1 MIKRNY
7 KSDLILK
14 LTLPTGQES
23 EDFAIDFYTDGL
35 KHIEVSRLSGIY
47 KHCAVTDA
55 EKPAIVTITLV
66 NHGFGIGTL
75 KYDLKTWAPNTAT
88 SDGDIAT
95 NVPVIEGSYE
105 LVLGAGDDQSEAEI
119 QAAIDC
125 IKLEGDIE
133 AAEALRVSAEKTR
146 VSNEA
151 DRVAAETSRV
161 SAESARVTEFDG
173 MKQTVEANT
182 TAMNNLTAAVGNV
195 DTQIVSITNLIG
207 G

>member
-1 MIKRNY
+1 MSTIQYNY
-7 KSDLILK
+7 KSDFPLK
-14 LTLPTGQES
+14 IVLPTGQES
-23 EDFAIDFYTDGL
+23 EDFAMEFYTDD
-35 KHIEVSRLSGIY
+35 HARFRVSRIGGVFR
-47 KHCAVTDA
+47 HCAETDTA
-55 EKPAIVTITLV
+55 GIVMATFV
-66 NHGFGIGTL
+66 NHGLGAGTL
-75 KYDLKTWAPNTAT
+75 KHELLTWADNSYNA
-88 SDGDIAT
+88 DGDFRT
-95 NVPVIEGSYE
+95 NTPTVDDVE
-105 LVLGAGDDQSEAEI
+105 LVTGAGDDQSEAEI

-161 SAESARVTEFDG
+161 SAESARVTEFDS
-173 MKQTVEANT
+173 MKATVDDNT

-195 DTQIVSITNLIG
+195 DTEIISITNLIG